1 MDAANKIINELWIGN
16 KLSKIELLTIS
27 SFLRMGHTFR
37 LWTYEPLLT
46 PLPTGVEICDASLI
60 IPQSLVFSYKNTNKY
75 GHGKGSVAG
84 FSDIFRYKL
93 LYENGG
99 WWVDMDVSCLKP
111 FDFPESYFFRDH
123 HELSMV
129 GNVMKCPKHSELMKL
144 CYEESIQ
151 SIDENNTDWHK
162 PIEILNKH
170 IAALQLQSFIKT
182 GVSNP
187 DQWDKTSRFVNYGD
201 LLPQDWYFIHW
212 QNEEWRSRNISKQDF
227 YFKSTLAKLL
237 EKYRL
242 FTIPESIMGRIANRI
257 RHFHYFH

>member
-1 MDAANKIINELWIGN
+1 
-16 KLSKIELLTIS
+16 
-27 SFLRMGHTFR
+27 
-37 LWTYEPLLT
+37 
-46 PLPTGVEICDASLI
+46 
-60 IPQSLVFSYKNTNKY
+60 
-75 GHGKGSVAG
+75 
-84 FSDIFRYKL
+84 
-93 LYENGG
+93 
-99 WWVDMDVSCLKP
+99 
-111 FDFPESYFFRDH
+111 
-123 HELSMV
+123 
-129 GNVMKCPKHSELMKL
+129 MKL